1 MLHRSRSSEW
11 LIAVLIA
18 VLLAMV
24 IRLYFYAPY
33 RVYGSSMFPTL
44 QGDELLI
51 VNKWIYGQRFPSY
64 GDIIVF
70 HTEEDRDFIKRVIGL
85 SGDRIRVDA
94 HGVTING
101 ARAHEPYVTTPGGP
115 TASFVV
121 PPRAVVLA
129 QLLALF
135 SLAPLLRLAR
145 FLLCLRGRTRA
156 RASRP
161 CGCAAVQHDVR
172 ATRRALRGGLRHD
185 RGGRRRRR
193 EAVGRA
199 RVGSRSRS
207 RVAHIP
213 GDGDRGGGRRRGR
226 DVRGGCAG

>member
-85 SGDRIRVDA
+85 PGDEIAIRDGYVWR
-94 HGVTING
+94 NG
-101 ARAHEPYVTTPGGP
+101 KKLKEPYISSAIRGDYPTTR
-115 TASFVV
+115 V
-121 PPRAVVLA
+121 PPGHLFVLGDN
-129 QLLALF
+129 
-135 SLAPLLRLAR
+135 RNY
-145 FLLCLRGRTRA
+145 
-156 RASRP
+156 SR
-161 CGCAAVQHDVR
+161 DS
-172 ATRRALRGGLRHD
+172 
-185 RGGRRRRR
+185 R
-193 EAVGRA
+193 EIGMVHVDEVVGRA
-199 RVGSRSRS
+199 EIVLY
-207 RVAHIP
+207 P
-213 GDGDRGGGRRRGR
+213 LDRFQLL
-226 DVRGGCAG
+226 VR